1 MRRLTGDEA
10 RAISPIARRML
21 AALGYDASRLRSS
34 DGMATDGSGLPR
46 QELRF
51 FQDPRTGAEINVI
64 DNLSQ
69 EAPGVTIKITPR
81 RRDPMAGEELVFH
94 YDSLRGGLISKRTT
108 SAHDP
113 TQVLDPPEIVATN
126 LLTQRTFQGG
136 SALDSMGMGMLD
148 PPPRL
153 SAPGPELQRM
163 HEAIARALS
172 APRVAPS
179 PGLSPT
185 PGP

>member
-21 AALGYDASRLRSS
+21 AALGYDVSRLRSH

-51 FQDPRTGAEINVI
+51 FRDPRTGAEISVV
-64 DNLSQ
+64 DSLSQ

-81 RRDPMAGEELVFH
+81 RRDPMVGEELVFH

-108 SAHDP
+108 SAHEP
-113 TQVLDPPEIVATN
+113 TQTLDPPEIVATN
-126 LLTQRTFQGG
+126 LLTQRTFESG
-136 SALDSMGMGMLD
+136 SALDSMDGESLD

-153 SAPGPELQRM
+153 SAPGPELRRM
-163 HEAIARALS
+163 HDAIVRALS
-172 APRVAPS
+172 APRGTPA
-179 PGLSPT
+179 PGLGPT
-185 PGP
+185 PGR